1 MEIERKYLLNKDNI
15 PFTLKDYPS
24 HVIAQAYLC
33 TEPVVR
39 VWNED
44 DNYYMTYKGKGLKVR
59 EEYNLPLTVDAYT
72 HLLKKADGNI
82 ITKTRYL
89 IPLQNNN
96 LNKDLLIEL
105 DVFEGKFEGLY
116 LAEVE
121 FSSEEDADAFA
132 PPDWFG
138 EDVTL
143 DGTYHNSRMSQAD

>member
-24 HVIAQAYLC
+24 HVIEQAYLC

-39 VWNED
+39 VRKED
-44 DNYYMTYKGKGLKVR
+44 DNYYMTYKGKGLNVR
-59 EEYNLPLTVDAYT
+59 EEYNLPLTADAYT

-121 FSSEEDADAFA
+121 FSSEEDADAFT

>member
-24 HVIAQAYLC
+24 HVIEQAYLC

-39 VWNED
+39 VRKED

-105 DVFEGKFEGLY
+105 DVLEGKFEGLY

>member
-24 HVIAQAYLC
+24 HVIEQAYLC

-39 VWNED
+39 VRKED

-59 EEYNLPLTVDAYT
+59 EEYNLPLTAEAYT

>member
-24 HVIAQAYLC
+24 HVIEQAYLC

-39 VWNED
+39 VRKED

>member
-1 MEIERKYLLNKDNI
+1 MEIERKYLIKKEDI
-15 PFTLKDYPS
+15 PFDLKDYPA
-24 HVIAQAYLC
+24 HIIEQAYLC

-39 VWNED
+39 VRKD
-44 DNYYMTYKGKGLKVR
+44 DDDYYMTYKGKGLKVR
-59 EEYNLPLTVDAYT
+59 EEYNLPLTADAYA
-72 HLLKKADGNI
+72 HLLKKADGNV

-89 IPLQNNN
+89 IPLQDNN

-121 FSSEEDADAFA
+121 FTSEEDADNFT
-132 PPDWFG
+132 PPYWFG

-143 DGTYHNSRMSQAD
+143 DGTYHNSRMSQAN